1 MEHFKD
7 QIHSEFVECYPE
19 AQNMALHDYNE
30 LLAEYLIDKLRNIEM
45 ERNNTF
51 LRKLKRIISGWFVKK
66 IERLDGEI
74 VTSDLDK
81 LFFKYQERLSN
92 IKKAA

>member
-66 IERLDGEI
+66 NRTTGWWNCDFRSWQVVFQVSG
-74 VTSDLDK
+74 
-81 LFFKYQERLSN
+81 
-92 IKKAA
+92 KAE